1 MLKRFH
7 LENFRCFRE
16 LELELAPFNL
26 IAGKNNVGK
35 TALLE
40 ALLVFA
46 NPTRPAAWEALN
58 RSRGWKPHSAD
69 TIETFGWLF
78 HRHDLEHKI
87 VLSGVDDQNR
97 SQRLEIGAKSSDH
110 GAGYDPD
117 TGILDPANLSESTLE
132 YFFQGIDGAPHEGTI
147 EMIGRTS
154 PAWSAQ
160 GSRVSSSIPSLQIAS
175 ARSFGR
181 EEIVRFSRLEEA
193 GEDQP
198 ILETL
203 RLVEPRLKRL
213 TISVSR
219 EATSIRGDLGIGRL
233 VPLAFMGEGI
243 ERILSL
249 SLFIASS
256 KDSLVLID
264 EIENGLHHSVTIPV
278 WRALAEL
285 ARKVG
290 AQIVAT
296 THSWEQILAA
306 HRAFQEGPRYDLALH
321 RLDRL
326 DQEIQVVTYD
336 QESLQTSL
344 DLQWE
349 VR

>member
-16 LELELAPFNL
+16 FDIELAPFNL

-40 ALLVFA
+40 ALLVLA

-58 RSRGWKPHSAD
+58 HFRGWRPTAHHSV
-69 TIETFGWLF
+69 ETFGWLF
-78 HRHDLEHKI
+78 HQHNLENTI
-87 VLSGVDDQNR
+87 VVSGTDANR
-97 SQRLEIGAKSSDH
+97 KTKRLELTATWADQGSA
-110 GAGYDPD
+110 YDSE
-117 TGILDPANLSESTLE
+117 TGILDPSNIPEATLE
-132 YFFQGIDGAPHEGTI
+132 YRYSDSNHEVCEGFV
-147 EMIGRTS
+147 ELAGRS
-154 PAWSAQ
+154 SLAWIAQ
-160 GSRVSSSIPSLQIAS
+160 GARASTSIPSMLATS
-175 ARSFGR
+175 SRNFGR
-181 EEIVRFSRLEEA
+181 EDIVRFSRLEES
-193 GEDQP
+193 GQDQK
-198 ILETL
+198 ILEIL
-203 RLVEPRLKRL
+203 RVIEPRLRRL

-219 EATSIRGDLGIGRL
+219 EATSLRGDLGIGRL

-264 EIENGLHHSVTIPV
+264 EVENGLHHSVTIPV

-285 ARKVG
+285 AREFG

-306 HRAFQEGPRYDLALH
+306 HRAFHEGPRYDLALH
-321 RLDRL
+321 RLDRT
-326 DQEIQVVTYD
+326 DEDIGVVTYD
-336 QESLQTSL
+336 EESLQTSL
-344 DLQWE
+344 DLNWE